1 LRNGLIALV
10 AALALLAA
18 MIEARRRG
26 RINEGC
32 ER

>member
-10 AALALLAA
+10 GALALSAA
-18 MIEARRRG
+18 LIEARRRG
-26 RINEGC
+26 HLYGGR